1 MKKRRVTR
9 SRSLGFN
16 TSTGN
21 EVRWMPGTFAAGV
34 YEVWCRGDRI
44 AIVTDRWMADM
55 IHSGLP

>member
-21 EVRWMPGTFAAGV
+21 EGEQEYVDIANA
-34 YEVWCRGDRI
+34 RI
-44 AIVTDRWMADM
+44 AAWGKG
-55 IHSGLP
+55 SP